1 MKRVLVT
8 RSIPNNGL
16 MLLENAG
23 VTLDVWSEPLPPPRD
38 VLLTRAKG
46 VHGVLSMLSDG
57 IDSEFMDAAGPQLR
71 VVSNFAVGVN
81 NIDLVEA
88 AKRGIQVGHTP
99 DVLTD
104 ATADLAFGLLLASAR
119 RFGEGMAAV
128 RNGHWHTWEPTG
140 YIGTDLRG
148 KTIGIY
154 GMGRIG
160 AAVARRAARGW
171 DMKVLYGSRSPH
183 PELCKDF
190 DATHVDFDTLL
201 KDADYISLHA
211 PLTPETYKVFGAEA
225 FARMKSTAVFINTAR
240 GGLCDENALAAAL
253 SSGQIFAA
261 GLDVTDPEPI
271 VRDSPLLGLPNCLI
285 VPHIGSATIESRSAM
300 STIAAENIIRGI
312 RGEPLRCAVN

>member
-1 MKRVLVT
+1 
-8 RSIPNNGL
+8 
-16 MLLENAG
+16 
-23 VTLDVWSEPLPPPRD
+23 
-38 VLLTRAKG
+38 
-46 VHGVLSMLSDG
+46 
-57 IDSEFMDAAGPQLR
+57 
-71 VVSNFAVGVN
+71 
-81 NIDLVEA
+81 
-88 AKRGIQVGHTP
+88 
-99 DVLTD
+99 
-104 ATADLAFGLLLASAR
+104 
-119 RFGEGMAAV
+119 MAAV
-128 RNGHWHTWEPTG
+128 RNGYIWEPTG

-154 GMGRIG
+154 SMGRIG

-271 VRDSPLLGLPNCLI
+271 VRDSPLRGLPNCLI
-285 VPHIGSATIESRSAM
+285 VPILEAPR
-300 STIAAENIIRGI
+300 
-312 RGEPLRCAVN
+312 LRVDQQ

>member
-1 MKRVLVT
+1 
-8 RSIPNNGL
+8 
-16 MLLENAG
+16 
-23 VTLDVWSEPLPPPRD
+23 
-38 VLLTRAKG
+38 
-46 VHGVLSMLSDG
+46 
-57 IDSEFMDAAGPQLR
+57 
-71 VVSNFAVGVN
+71 
-81 NIDLVEA
+81 
-88 AKRGIQVGHTP
+88 
-99 DVLTD
+99 
-104 ATADLAFGLLLASAR
+104 
-119 RFGEGMAAV
+119 
-128 RNGHWHTWEPTG
+128 
-140 YIGTDLRG
+140 
-148 KTIGIY
+148 
-154 GMGRIG
+154 
-160 AAVARRAARGW
+160 
-171 DMKVLYGSRSPH
+171 MKVLYGSRSPH

-271 VRDSPLLGLPNCLI
+271 VRDSPLRGLPNCLI